1 MLHKLVDS
9 RLANQMLAHLEKRGL
24 VENLG
29 EAVRHF
35 IARADEV
42 GLDHAVELR
51 LAEVVLPALVV
62 LGLLRGSGV

>member
-9 RLANQMLAHLEKRGL
+9 RLANQMLAQLEKRGL
-24 VENLG
+24 VKNHG
-29 EAVRHF
+29 EAVRHL
-35 IARADEV
+35 IACADEV
-42 GLDHAVELR
+42 GLDHAVELT